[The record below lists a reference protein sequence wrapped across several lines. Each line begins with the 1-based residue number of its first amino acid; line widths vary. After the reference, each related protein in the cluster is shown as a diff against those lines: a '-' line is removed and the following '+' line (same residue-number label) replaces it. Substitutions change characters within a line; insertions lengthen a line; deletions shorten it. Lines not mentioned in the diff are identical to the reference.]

1 VRYAYENTLSKDL
14 AADELRELVVHCVV
28 HQMDAIS
35 DTKEFYG
42 LIEQEG
48 DFAGDFWRAVKKDV
62 L

>member
-1 VRYAYENTLSKDL
+1 MGSEN
-14 AADELRELVVHCVV
+14 AVDELRELVMHYVV

-35 DTKEFYG
+35 DTKEFYR
-42 LIEQEG
+42 LIEQGG